1 MDAKGVPA
9 VYRCHG
15 DASTGFPNL
24 FQGGAF
30 GKEADPAALK
40 GFDYNLIQK
49 PARIRVDLKEKK

>member
-1 MDAKGVPA
+1 MDAEGVPA

-30 GKEADPAALK
+30 GKGEGTA
-40 GFDYNLIQK
+40 
-49 PARIRVDLKEKK
+49 DLKTARFRL